1 MVRAD
6 SLKDKSSMSPY
17 VKLRSVYIVYA
28 YSSVC
33 GGTTSDGAA
42 RQPGVSVAVVDKAT
56 IRDSY

>member
-1 MVRAD
+1 MQ
-6 SLKDKSSMSPY
+6 SPY